1 MKRLI
6 EYANGRIKDVEIY
19 IEYNE
24 RKEDQDFFAHNE
36 LELYK
41 IAKSTLELQNEL
53 GCPLDVVFK
62 ALKEGIYKRCTY
74 DIGITYIKPQY
85 LSFDGKCFDCS
96 IGDFLDYVNVADYK
110 KTWWLK
116 EDRSDINE

>member
-1 MKRLI
+1 MSRLI
-6 EYANGRIKDVEIY
+6 DYANERIKDVEIY

-62 ALKEGIYKRCTY
+62 ALKEGIIINNIYNEKVNFKCRLVYKNEELGWY
-74 DIGITYIKPQY
+74 FNIIN
-85 LSFDGKCFDCS
+85 DGYVLLK
-96 IGDFLDYVNVADYK
+96 DYG

-116 EDRSDINE
+116 GDKQ